1 MLKATIIWTKKDH
14 CGYFN
19 GYGELFYLDEFYELE
34 LPFYAC
40 HMPSHH
46 DSNVIIAAFQEKKDL
61 IDWMNAPM
69 LKNINRKRQLI
80 EDIARENM
88 EKFAMV

>member
-1 MLKATIIWTKKDH
+1 MLTATIIWTKENH
-14 CGYFN
+14 TYYNVF
-19 GYGELFYLDEFYELE
+19 GEQFYLDEFYELE

-46 DSNVIIAAFQEKKDL
+46 DSNMILAAFQEKKDL
-61 IDWMNAPM
+61 VDWMNTPM
-69 LKNINRKRQLI
+69 LKNLNRKKQLI

-88 EKFAMV
+88 EKFVA

>member
-1 MLKATIIWTKKDH
+1 MLKATIIWTKDH

-19 GYGELFYLDEFYELE
+19 SYGELFYLDEFYELE

-40 HMPSHH
+40 HIPSHH

>member
-1 MLKATIIWTKKDH
+1 MLTATIIWTKENH
-14 CGYFN
+14 TYYNVF
-19 GYGELFYLDEFYELE
+19 GEQFYLDEFYELE

-46 DSNVIIAAFQEKKDL
+46 DSNMILAAFQEKKDL
-61 IDWMNAPM
+61 VDWMNTPM
-69 LKNINRKRQLI
+69 LKNLNRKKQLI

>member
-1 MLKATIIWTKKDH
+1 MLKATIIWTKENH
-14 CGYFN
+14 TYYNAF
-19 GYGELFYLDEFYELE
+19 GEQFYLDEFYELE

-46 DSNVIIAAFQEKKDL
+46 DSNMILAAFQEKKDL
-61 IDWMNAPM
+61 IDWMNTPI
-69 LKNINRKRQLI
+69 LKNLNRKKQLI